1 MEVRHIGARVLS
13 VYVASYVPASKL
25 NLNNY
30 TIENK
35 DTTMQTITDKWIH
48 HLSIIKRFSNHTT
61 NSYSHDISQF
71 LSFMANHLNINITT
85 ELFSQLSPQD
95 IRAWLADRHQR
106 NYSSRSTA
114 RALSALRSFCKF
126 CSKYHD
132 INLESLSAIKSPR
145 VKKTLPRP
153 LTIEQS
159 IQLVNNIELMADD
172 TWIGQRNKAFFM
184 LLYGTGLRI
193 SEALSLKGDVLHNSG
208 QINVVG
214 KGGKARVV
222 PILDT
227 ITKEIQAYVES
238 CPYKI
243 TSKTYL
249 FLGKRGD
256 VLSATVAQKALR
268 DYRRSMGLPDSVTP
282 HALRH
287 TCASHLMNES
297 SELRGIQELLGHA
310 CLSSTQIYTNLDQQ
324 KIIETFKNAH
334 PRGKSNHL

>member
-1 MEVRHIGARVLS
+1 
-13 VYVASYVPASKL
+13 
-25 NLNNY
+25 
-30 TIENK
+30 
-35 DTTMQTITDKWIH
+35 MQIIIDKWIH
-48 HLSIIKRFSNHTT
+48 HLSVIKRFSSHTT
-61 NSYSHDISQF
+61 NSYNHDINHF
-71 LSFMANHLNINITT
+71 LCFMTNHLSIKITT

-95 IRAWLADRHQR
+95 IRAWLADRHQS
-106 NYSSRSTA
+106 NYSPRSTA

-132 INLESLSAIKSPR
+132 INLDSLSAIKSPR

-159 IQLVNNIELMADD
+159 TQLVNNIDLMAEDA
-172 TWIGQRNKAFFM
+172 WIGQRNKAFFM

-193 SEALSLKGDVLHNSG
+193 SEALSLKGDVLHNTG

-222 PILDT
+222 PILDAV
-227 ITKEIQAYVES
+227 INEIHAYVKL
-238 CPYKI
+238 CPHKI

-256 VLSATVAQKALR
+256 VLRAAVAQKALR
-268 DYRRSMGLPDSVTP
+268 DYRRSIGLPDSVTP

-287 TCASHLMNES
+287 TCASHLMNAS
-297 SELRGIQELLGHA
+297 SDLRGIQELLGHA
-310 CLSSTQIYTNLDQQ
+310 SLSSTQIYTNLEQQ

-334 PRGKSNHL
+334 PRGKI